1 MSPTRPEMS
10 ALQGFLDLCREVAAS
25 PIGDGG
31 LDTCAALT
39 ASLDAALAAL
49 AAPMADE
56 PGAAV
61 VALGGYGRGEQCLHS
76 DVDVMLLH
84 EVSDPDRLAR
94 HVLYPLWDANL
105 KVGHSVR
112 TVAEAV
118 IAARSRFDTLT
129 SLLSGRLVAGDAAL
143 FAAFEKRLAGLVK
156 GRPLSPALAT
166 EERVR
171 RSVDPYQV
179 MAADLKNGRGALR
192 TFQGLWWERRRAA
205 LLGREPDPEHPEE
218 REARGTLL
226 AVRNALHAVAGRAI
240 DEYNPDLREPVA
252 RWLGEDVATVSAR
265 LCRAL
270 RYGDHLAERH
280 WPDIHPGDDPMVGF
294 GRRVFASIRSRFRPV
309 EIAPSRRPLE
319 LAARAAAR
327 PEGVWFDSVEIEQIR
342 AGVDQ
347 QWTAGDREAF
357 LALLT
362 AGERGRAAFGWLEEL
377 GWVSIAIPEWR
388 AVAAAPQLAPF
399 HEHPVDAHL
408 WRCVDEMQSLLDGG
422 DPLVGKVVAELGS
435 TEELILSAFFHDI
448 GKAQGGD
455 HAEVGAVAVERF
467 FRRAGFGPATSGAV
481 IGAVRHHLM
490 LARAATRRD
499 IADPAVVAEV
509 VDTAGDLR
517 ALQILYLLT
526 IADSR
531 ATGRTMWSEW
541 KATLLRQLF
550 VRAAAQFG
558 EEPPDPATAALDAVL
573 AAAGDPLTQRAVE
586 EHVAA
591 MPDGYLDVFSP
602 EHVLWHLEA
611 AARREGDASIH
622 VRPGSPT
629 DTVVVV
635 GSDRAGFL
643 FATSSVFAA
652 NGIGVLSARLMTRAD
667 GTVIDTFQVHRD
679 RGREPIPA
687 ERWAR
692 VEHDLRAA
700 LAGRLDVAEMVRK
713 RAEAYT
719 GRSATPVQVA
729 PRPGAAP
736 RHTVVEVRATDRI
749 GLLADIVGA
758 LYAEHLDID
767 LAVVETRGTDVVD
780 VFHVR
785 RDGHPIR
792 DEAET
797 TAICHRV
804 AERIER

>member
-1 MSPTRPEMS
+1 
-10 ALQGFLDLCREVAAS
+10 V
-25 PIGDGG
+25 
-31 LDTCAALT
+31 
-39 ASLDAALAAL
+39 
-49 AAPMADE
+49 
-56 PGAAV
+56 AV

-84 EVSDPDRLAR
+84 EVADPDRLAR

-118 IAARSRFDTLT
+118 DAARSRLDTLT
-129 SLLSGRLVAGDAAL
+129 SLLSARLVAGDAAL
-143 FAAFEKRLAGLVK
+143 LAALEKRLAAQVR
-156 GRPLSPALAT
+156 GRPLSPALAA

-171 RSVDPYQV
+171 RSVDTYQV

-192 TFQGLWWERRRAA
+192 TFQGLWWERRRTS
-205 LLGREPDPEHPEE
+205 LLGAEPEPETAEE

-226 AVRNALHAVAGRAI
+226 AVRNALHAAAGRAI
-240 DEYNPDLREPVA
+240 DEYNPDLREPAA
-252 RWLGEDVATVSAR
+252 RWLGEDVAVVSAR
-265 LCRAL
+265 LCEAL
-270 RYGDHLAERH
+270 RTGDRLAERR
-280 WPDIHPGDDPMVGF
+280 WPDLHPGDDPMVGF
-294 GRRVFASIRSRFRPV
+294 GRRVFARIRSRFRPV
-309 EIAPSRRPLE
+309 EVAPSRRPLD
-319 LAARAAAR
+319 LAVRAAAR
-327 PEGVWFDSVEIEQIR
+327 PEGVWFTSIELEQIR
-342 AGVDQ
+342 AGVDER
-347 QWTAGDREAF
+347 WTAGDRDSF
-357 LALLT
+357 LSLIS
-362 AGERGRAAFGWLEEL
+362 AGERGRAAFDWLEEL
-377 GWVSIAIPEWR
+377 GWVGAAIPEWE

-408 WRCVDEMQSLLDGG
+408 WRCVDEMQALVEGA
-422 DPLVGKVVAELGS
+422 DPLVGRVVAELGS
-435 TEELILSAFFHDI
+435 TEELLLSAFFHDI

-467 FRRAGFGPATSGAV
+467 CRRAGFGPATSGAV

-509 VDTAGDLR
+509 VDAAGNLR
-517 ALQILYLLT
+517 SLQILYLLT

-558 EEPPDPATAALDAVL
+558 DEPADPAGGALEAVL
-573 AAAGDPLTQRAVE
+573 AAAGDAVPPRAVE

-591 MPDGYLDVFSP
+591 MPGGYLDIFSP
-602 EHVLWHLEA
+602 EHVLWHMEA
-611 AARREGDASIH
+611 AAGQEGDASIL

-629 DTVVVV
+629 DTAVVV
-635 GSDRAGFL
+635 GNDRAGFL
-643 FATSSVFAA
+643 LATSSVFAA
-652 NGIGVLSARLMTRAD
+652 NGIGILSARLMTRAD

-679 RGREPIPA
+679 RGREAIPG
-687 ERWAR
+687 ERWHR

-700 LAGRLDVAEMVRK
+700 LAGRIDVAEMVRK

-719 GRSATPVQVA
+719 GKGKASVQVA
-729 PRPGAAP
+729 HRPGAAP
-736 RHTVVEVRATDRI
+736 RHTVIEVRATDRI

-767 LAVVETRGTDVVD
+767 LAVVETRGTDIVD

-792 DEAET
+792 DEAEVA
-797 TAICHRV
+797 AICRRV
-804 AERIER
+804 ADRIAR